1 MQSRR
6 IYRKERAIRFLT
18 GLISLVGTL
27 LFGAALLLSFADPR
41 RIEAFAQDLLERE
54 VAARVGD
61 SLSAVE
67 RSAVGQFAQRLA
79 DNHPEQAA
87 ALKRQVTQRVVP
99 LVQAVVAEMR
109 DPACPCRQKLAQM
122 FDAKLPPGR
131 LADLLQPG
139 GRLTA
144 FIEGKYA
151 EVRAALLREFR
162 IFTGANALMFA
173 LLGVV
178 LVVRRGARSQLLLP
192 VAVLLLTTVG
202 VGYLYV
208 FRQDWLHVIVFSDY
222 IGWGYFVD
230 LAVVGALIGDL
241 LFNRARGSTS
251 IVNLF
256 LSAIGSAATVSA
268 C

>member
-1 MQSRR
+1 MRL
-6 IYRKERAIRFLT
+6 FV

-41 RIEAFAQDLLERE
+41 RIEALAQELLERE

-99 LVQAVVAEMR
+99 LVEAVVAEMR

-122 FDAKLPPGR
+122 LDATLPPGR

-151 EVRAALLREFR
+151 EVRTALLREFR
-162 IFTGANALMFA
+162 IFTGANALIFA
-173 LLGVV
+173 LLGGV
-178 LVVRRGARSQLLLP
+178 LYVRRGARSQLLLP
-192 VAVLLLTTVG
+192 VAVLLATALS
-202 VGYLYV
+202 VGYLYL
-208 FRQDWLHVIVFSDY
+208 FQQNWLHAIVFSDY
-222 IGWGYFVD
+222 IGWGYFAH
-230 LAVVGALIGDL
+230 LAVVGALIADL

-251 IVNLF
+251 MVNLF
-256 LSAIGSAATVSA
+256 LSAIGSTATVSA

>member
-1 MQSRR
+1 MRL
-6 IYRKERAIRFLT
+6 FV

-27 LFGAALLLSFADPR
+27 LFGAALLLSFASPI
-41 RIEAFAQDLLERE
+41 RIEAFAQELLERE

-79 DNHPEQAA
+79 DNHPEQVAS
-87 ALKRQVTQRVVP
+87 LKRQVTQRVVP
-99 LVQAVVAEMR
+99 LVEAVVAEMR
-109 DPACPCRQKLAQM
+109 DPACPCRQKLSQM
-122 FDAKLPPGR
+122 LDATLPPGR

-139 GRLTA
+139 GRLTT

-151 EVRAALLREFR
+151 EVRVALLREFR

-178 LVVRRGARSQLLLP
+178 LYVRRGARSQLLLP
-192 VAVLLLTTVG
+192 VAVLLLTALS
-202 VGYLYV
+202 VGYMYL
-208 FRQDWLHVIVFSDY
+208 FQQNWLHAIVFSDY
-222 IGWGYFVD
+222 IGWGYFVH
-230 LAVVGALIGDL
+230 LAVVGALVADL

-251 IVNLF
+251 IVNGF

>member
-1 MQSRR
+1 MRL
-6 IYRKERAIRFLT
+6 FV

-27 LFGAALLLSFADPR
+27 LFGAALLLSFASPI
-41 RIEAFAQDLLERE
+41 RIEAFAQELLKRE

-79 DNHPEQAA
+79 EKHPEQVAS
-87 ALKRQVTQRVVP
+87 LKRQVTQRVVP
-99 LVQAVVAEMR
+99 LVEAVVAEMR
-109 DPACPCRQKLAQM
+109 DPACPCRQKLSQM
-122 FDAKLPPGR
+122 LDATLPPGR

-139 GRLTA
+139 GRLTT

-151 EVRAALLREFR
+151 EVRVALLREFR

-178 LVVRRGARSQLLLP
+178 LYVRRGARSQLLLP
-192 VAVLLLTTVG
+192 VAVLLLTALS
-202 VGYLYV
+202 VGYLYL
-208 FRQDWLHVIVFSDY
+208 FQQDWLHAIVFSDY
-222 IGWGYFVD
+222 LGWGYFVH
-230 LAVVGALIGDL
+230 LAVVGALVADL
-241 LFNRARGSTS
+241 LFNRARASTS
-251 IVNLF
+251 VVNLF
-256 LSAIGSAATVSA
+256 LSAIGSAATASA